1 VSAEADAEQ
10 VYESAGERRAWWL
23 RVPAVLI
30 SPAPVFAALRD
41 DSDEANSAR
50 QEQVLLLLLAGGV
63 AGVLFSSVAGHMLD
77 DPALDGVLVAVWAFL
92 GGSIYGVTV
101 FWLGGAALYAALHGF
116 GSLGSY
122 RRARHLLALAG
133 APLALALLTYW
144 PVRAIVYGGDA
155 FRSGGSDSGTGG
167 TVFVW
172 VGYAFMAWSVA
183 LLVVG
188 VRAVHGWTW
197 ARAAAATATAALL
210 PALIIVAA
218 KL

>member
-1 VSAEADAEQ
+1 VSAEAEQ
-10 VYESAGERRAWWL
+10 VYESDAERRAWWL
-23 RVPAVLI
+23 RLPAVLI

-41 DSDEANSAR
+41 DSDEAVSAR
-50 QEQVLLLLLAGGV
+50 QEQMLLLLLMGGV

-77 DPALDGVLVAVWAFL
+77 DPALDGTLVAVWAFL
-92 GGSIYGVTV
+92 GGGIYGVAV

-133 APLALALLTYW
+133 APLALALITYW
-144 PVRAIVYGGDA
+144 PVKTIVFGSDV
-155 FRSGGSDSGTGG
+155 FRSGGSDAGTGG
-167 TVFVW
+167 RVFAW

-183 LLVVG
+183 LLLVG
-188 VRAVHGWTW
+188 IRAVHGWTW
-197 ARAAAATATAALL
+197 RRAGAATATAALL